1 MPTTM
6 IIHNCYEFFAAI
18 STGSNLHHCFSQF
31 QLQSV
36 TVVKLDIKL
45 SDYGKTN
52 LRPVPAMQ
60 RYI

>member
-1 MPTTM
+1 M
-6 IIHNCYEFFAAI
+6 NFFAAI
-18 STGSNLHHCFSQF
+18 YTGSNLQHCLFQF
-31 QLQSV
+31 QLQCV

-52 LRPVPAMQ
+52 LRPVPAML